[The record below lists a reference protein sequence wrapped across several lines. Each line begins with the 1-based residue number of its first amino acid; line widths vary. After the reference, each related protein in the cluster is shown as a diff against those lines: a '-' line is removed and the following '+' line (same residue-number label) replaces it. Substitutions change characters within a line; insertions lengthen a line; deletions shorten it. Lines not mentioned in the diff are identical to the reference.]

1 MKIIHL
7 NGKDLTLDACYAIA
21 YQAARVEIAAENKE
35 VIDQSCAYVEQLVFN
50 KEIVYGITTGFGKFS
65 QTTINDADIE
75 KLQANLI
82 RSHACGV
89 GDMYD
94 APTVRLIMALRV
106 NALVSGFSGIRYS
119 TLQLLVD
126 LINHN
131 ILPQIPEK
139 GSLGASG
146 DLAPLSHMVLTMMGE
161 GTCTYKDEIMDSAT
175 ALRFANLKPVTLI
188 AKEGLALIN
197 GTQVLTAVGTL
208 TTIEALACLKMADI
222 IASMSFEAL
231 EGIVDAFDA
240 RVMTL
245 RHHPGQMQVANNIRL
260 CTQQSELTTIQN
272 QKKVQ
277 DSYSLRCL
285 PQIHGASKDAI
296 AYVQEKV
303 LYEINAVTDNPLIF
317 VDTDQVISSG
327 NFHGQP
333 MALAFDFL
341 GIALAELANA
351 SERRI
356 ERLVNPSLSGLPPF
370 LTEKGGTNSGF
381 MIMQYS
387 AASLVSENK
396 VLAHPASVDSI
407 PSSGNQEDHVS
418 MGTIAA
424 NKAREICSNVQHVL
438 AIELLTAAQG
448 LDYHQ
453 PKTFGK
459 GTQAA
464 YDLIRSKVSHVKE
477 DRIMAFDIKLAHQL
491 ITSHTLL
498 KTVEA
503 VVGPLQ

>member
-1 MKIIHL
+1 MKIIEL
-7 NGKDLTLDACYAIA
+7 NGSDLSLDQCYDIA
-21 YQAARVEIAAENKE
+21 YQRVKVIIDPKNKPG
-35 VIDQSCAYVEQLVFN
+35 IDQSCDYVKNLVE
-50 KEIVYGITTGFGKFS
+50 KQAIVYGITTGFGKFS
-65 QTTINDADIE
+65 QTTIKKEDIE

-89 GDMYD
+89 GEIYADEII
-94 APTVRLIMALRV
+94 RLIMALRV

-119 TLQLLVD
+119 TLELLVD

-131 ILPQIPEK
+131 ILPQIPTK

-161 GTCTYKDEIMDSAT
+161 GTCKYNDEIMDSGQ
-175 ALRFANLKPVTLI
+175 ALAQAGLKPVSLI

-208 TTIEALACLKMADI
+208 VTIEALASLKMADI

-231 EGIVDAFDA
+231 EGIVDAFDD
-240 RVMTL
+240 RIMKL
-245 RHHPGQMQVANNIRL
+245 RHHPGQIQVADNIRL
-260 CTQQSELTTIQN
+260 CTQGSELITKPN

-296 AYVQEKV
+296 EYVKEKV
-303 LYEINAVTDNPLIF
+303 IYEINAVTDNPLIF

-356 ERLVNPSLSGLPPF
+356 ERLVNPSLSGLPAF

-424 NKAREICSNVQHVL
+424 NKALEICKNVQHVL

-453 PKTFGK
+453 GK
-459 GTQAA
+459 QLGQGSQVA
-464 YDLIRSKVSHVKE
+464 YELIRKQVSHVKE
-477 DRIMAFDIKLAHQL
+477 DRFMAFDINIAHQL
-491 ITSHTLL
+491 IKSHQLL
-498 KTVEA
+498 DAVEA
-503 VVGPLQ
+503 IIGPLQ